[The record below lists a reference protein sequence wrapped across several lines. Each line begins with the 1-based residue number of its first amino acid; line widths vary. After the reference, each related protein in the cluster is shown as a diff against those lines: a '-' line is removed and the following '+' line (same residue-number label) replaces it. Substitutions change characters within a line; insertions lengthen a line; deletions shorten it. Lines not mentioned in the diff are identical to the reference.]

1 MAKAKIL
8 SSFVNHLSL
17 ESSCIVNSNF
27 SSHLLKNFCKVV
39 SNLDLLLLVVF
50 FSIFLLHLILILL
63 FFVFPFLL
71 FLLLFRF
78 LLLFGLLLLIKKLYL
93 ITCANSK
100 PHLLISSEILS
111 TRYVTMMVNPFD
123 KSLDMFIYS
132 HTFNIP
138 DQNKHASCS
147 CNSHI
152 HSPPIL
158 QKPNFSSRIA
168 PYHRYNNALLFTT
181 LNTIYCR
188 DIQRWQS
195 FLAD

>member
-8 SSFVNHLSL
+8 SSLVNHLSL

-93 ITCANSK
+93 ITCANSTTAK
-100 PHLLISSEILS
+100 NFVFWILHLVWIW
-111 TRYVTMMVNPFD
+111 
-123 KSLDMFIYS
+123 
-132 HTFNIP
+132 
-138 DQNKHASCS
+138 C
-147 CNSHI
+147 
-152 HSPPIL
+152 
-158 QKPNFSSRIA
+158 SSRRNIVVCQKIGTSEK
-168 PYHRYNNALLFTT
+168 RVF
-181 LNTIYCR
+181 
-188 DIQRWQS
+188 QS
-195 FLAD
+195 FPLKAKQLKWPFTNRPNEGKSFTSF